1 MIILQA
7 NGITKS
13 FNGETLLENI
23 NFEVQTGE
31 RIALVGRNGAGK
43 STLLKM
49 ILGKEATDSGT
60 VTIPKAV
67 KIGYLDQHTGLES
80 ERSIWDELMLVFTD
94 LKQMEQQL
102 TSLSTQMGTTTGA
115 ELEKVMHRY
124 DQLQQ
129 EFVQKGGYQY
139 EKEARTVLHG
149 FGFDESWH
157 QQKIANLSGGQ
168 KTRVAFVRL
177 LLTKPDLLILDE
189 PTNHLDIETVTW
201 LENYLQNYPGALLL
215 VSHDRYFLDRIVSQV
230 FELSRTRMRKYHG
243 NYSQYVDQK
252 SGDYER
258 QLKQYEA
265 QQKEIARLQDFVD
278 RNIARA
284 TSANAAKNKQKAIA
298 RMDLI
303 DAPQQAEKTVAFRLQ
318 AQQKTGKDVLELQDL
333 AIGYEDKTLARD
345 ISCHFYR
352 GDRIAIVGPNGVGK
366 TTLLKTILQ
375 KLPALAGTIKE
386 GYHLEYGYF
395 DQEDES
401 LHQQKTILDEV
412 WDDFPLLP
420 QTTIRTALGHV
431 LFTGDD
437 VKKQISELSG
447 GEKAKVKL
455 AKIFLQ
461 APNVLLM
468 DEPTNHL
475 DLESKNVL
483 ETALKDYDGTLV
495 FVSHDRYFMNEL
507 ATKVL
512 ALTPEGAELYH
523 GNYEYY
529 LEKKLTAVETVVT
542 KNLEVSDNQLTYEQ
556 LKVRRREQQQL
567 QRKIEAIETEIAELE
582 DYLESQQAAMLAPE
596 VYQDYQKATAV
607 QAEIDSTQAK
617 LEQALENWEALV
629 AEE

>member
-7 NGITKS
+7 NGIAKS
-13 FNGETLLENI
+13 FSGEPLLENI

-43 STLLKM
+43 STLLKI
-49 ILGKEATDSGT
+49 ILAKETSELGT
-60 VTIPKAV
+60 VTIPKSIQ
-67 KIGYLDQHTGLES
+67 IGYLDQHTGLES
-80 ERSIWDELMLVFTD
+80 QQTIWDELMLVFSD
-94 LKQMEQQL
+94 LKQMETQL
-102 TSLSTQMGTTTGA
+102 TTLTTQMGSVTGA

-124 DQLQQ
+124 DELQQ
-129 EFVQKGGYQY
+129 EFTQKGGYQY

-157 QQKIANLSGGQ
+157 HQPIANLSGGQ

-201 LENYLQNYPGALLL
+201 LEGYLQNYPGALLL
-215 VSHDRYFLDRIVSQV
+215 VSHDRYFLDRIVTQV

-243 NYSQYVDQK
+243 NYSQYVEQK
-252 SGDYER
+252 SGDHER

-303 DAPQQAEKTVAFRLQ
+303 EAPQQAEKTAAFRLQ
-318 AQQKTGKDVLELQDL
+318 AQKKTGKDVLELQAL
-333 AIGYEDKTLARD
+333 TIGYTDVTLAKD

-352 GDRIAIVGPNGVGK
+352 GDRVAIVGPNGVGK

-375 KLPALAGTIKE
+375 QLPALAGTIKE

-401 LHQQKTILDEV
+401 LHPQKTILDEV

-420 QTTIRTALGHV
+420 QTTIRTALGNV

-437 VKKQISELSG
+437 VKKQINELSG

-461 APNVLLM
+461 APNVLMM

-483 ETALKDYDGTLV
+483 EQALQEYDGTVL

-512 ALTPEGAELYH
+512 ALRHDGAELYH

-529 LEKKLTAVETVVT
+529 LEKQANHQEEAGAQTTEIS
-542 KNLEVSDNQLTYEQ
+542 ENQLTYEQ

-567 QRKIEAIETEIAELE
+567 QRKIEAVEAEIAGLE
-582 DYLESQQAAMLAPE
+582 DTIEQHQAAMLAPE
-596 VYQDYQKATAV
+596 IYQDYQKATAL
-607 QAEIDSTQAK
+607 QAEIDTAESQ
-617 LEQALENWEALV
+617 LEQALAAWEALV
-629 AEE
+629 AQE

>member
-7 NGITKS
+7 NAITKS
-13 FNGETLLENI
+13 FNGDTLLENI
-23 NFEVQTGE
+23 TFEVQTGE

-49 ILGKEATDSGT
+49 VLGKEPTDTGS
-60 VTIPKAV
+60 VTIPKSI

-80 ERSIWDELMLVFTD
+80 KRTIWDELMLVFTD

-102 TSLSTQMGTTTGA
+102 TVLSTQMGTVTGT

-124 DQLQQ
+124 DELQQ
-129 EFVQKGGYQY
+129 EFSQKGGYQY

-157 QQKIANLSGGQ
+157 HQQISTLSGGQ

-201 LENYLQNYPGALLL
+201 LEGYLQNYPGALLL

-243 NYSQYVDQK
+243 NYSQYVEQK
-252 SGDYER
+252 MGDYER
-258 QLKQYEA
+258 QVKQYEA

-318 AQQKTGKDVLELQDL
+318 AQQKTGKDVLELQGL
-333 AIGYEDKTLARD
+333 AIGYPDKPLAQD

-352 GDRIAIVGPNGVGK
+352 GDRVAIVGPNGVGK
-366 TTLLKTILQ
+366 TTLLKTLLKQ
-375 KLPALAGTIKE
+375 LPVLAGTMKE

-401 LHQQKTILDEV
+401 LHAQKTILDEV

-431 LFTGDD
+431 LFSGDD
-437 VKKQISELSG
+437 VKKQINELSG

-461 APNVLLM
+461 APNVLIM

-483 ETALKDYDGTLV
+483 ELALKDYDGTVL

-512 ALTPEGAELYH
+512 ALRHDGATMYH

-529 LEKKLTAVETVVT
+529 LEKQAQQVEVT
-542 KNLEVSDNQLTYEQ
+542 TEKTSEVSDNQLTYEQ

-567 QRKIEAIETEIAELE
+567 QRKIEAIEIEIAELE
-582 DYLESQQAAMLAPE
+582 DFIDSQQAALMTPE
-596 VYQDYQKATAV
+596 VYQDYQKATEV
-607 QAEIDSTQAK
+607 QQGIDGAHEQ
-617 LEQALENWEALV
+617 LEQALATWEALV
-629 AEE
+629 AQE

>member
-7 NGITKS
+7 NGIAKS
-13 FNGETLLENI
+13 FSGEPLLENI

-43 STLLKM
+43 STLLKI
-49 ILGKEATDSGT
+49 ILAKETSELGT
-60 VTIPKAV
+60 VTIPKSIQ
-67 KIGYLDQHTGLES
+67 IGYLDQHTGLES
-80 ERSIWDELMLVFTD
+80 QQTIWDELMLVFSD
-94 LKQMEQQL
+94 LKQMETQL
-102 TSLSTQMGTTTGA
+102 TTLTTQMGSVTGA

-124 DQLQQ
+124 DELQQ
-129 EFVQKGGYQY
+129 EFTQKGGYQY

-157 QQKIANLSGGQ
+157 HQPIANLSGGQ

-201 LENYLQNYPGALLL
+201 LEGYLQNYPGALLL
-215 VSHDRYFLDRIVSQV
+215 VSHDRYFLDRIVTQV

-243 NYSQYVDQK
+243 NYSQYVEQK
-252 SGDYER
+252 SGDHER

-303 DAPQQAEKTVAFRLQ
+303 EAPQQVEKTAAFRLQ
-318 AQQKTGKDVLELQDL
+318 AQKKTGKDVLELQAL
-333 AIGYEDKTLARD
+333 TIGYTDVTLAKD

-352 GDRIAIVGPNGVGK
+352 GDRVAIVGPNGVGK

-375 KLPALAGTIKE
+375 QLPALAGTIKE

-401 LHQQKTILDEV
+401 LHPQKTILDEV

-420 QTTIRTALGHV
+420 QTTIRTALGNV

-437 VKKQISELSG
+437 VKKQINELSG

-461 APNVLLM
+461 APNVLMM

-483 ETALKDYDGTLV
+483 EQALQEYDGTVL

-512 ALTPEGAELYH
+512 ALRHDGAELYH

-529 LEKKLTAVETVVT
+529 LEKQANHQEEAGAQTTEIS
-542 KNLEVSDNQLTYEQ
+542 ENQLTYEQ

-567 QRKIEAIETEIAELE
+567 QRKIEAVEAEIAGLE
-582 DYLESQQAAMLAPE
+582 DTIEQHQAAMLAPE
-596 VYQDYQKATAV
+596 IYQDYQKATAL
-607 QAEIDSTQAK
+607 QAEIDTAESQ
-617 LEQALENWEALV
+617 LEQALAAWEALV
-629 AEE
+629 AQE

>member
-7 NGITKS
+7 NGIAKS
-13 FNGETLLENI
+13 FSGEPLLENI

-43 STLLKM
+43 STLLKI
-49 ILGKEATDSGT
+49 ILAKETSELGT
-60 VTIPKAV
+60 VTIPKSIQ
-67 KIGYLDQHTGLES
+67 IGYLDQRTGLES
-80 ERSIWDELMLVFTD
+80 QQTIWDELMLVFSD
-94 LKQMEQQL
+94 LKQMETQL
-102 TSLSTQMGTTTGA
+102 TTLTTQMGSVTGA

-124 DQLQQ
+124 DELQQ
-129 EFVQKGGYQY
+129 EFTQKGGYQY

-157 QQKIANLSGGQ
+157 HQPIANLSGGQ

-201 LENYLQNYPGALLL
+201 LEGYLQNYPGALLL
-215 VSHDRYFLDRIVSQV
+215 VSHDRYFLDRIVTQV

-243 NYSQYVDQK
+243 NYSQYVEQK
-252 SGDYER
+252 SGDHER

-303 DAPQQAEKTVAFRLQ
+303 EAPQQAEKTAAFRLQ
-318 AQQKTGKDVLELQDL
+318 AQKKTGKDVLELQAL
-333 AIGYEDKTLARD
+333 TIGYTDVTLAKD

-352 GDRIAIVGPNGVGK
+352 GDRVAIVGPNGVGK

-375 KLPALAGTIKE
+375 QLPALAGTIKE

-401 LHQQKTILDEV
+401 LHPQKTILDEV

-420 QTTIRTALGHV
+420 QTTIRTALGNV

-437 VKKQISELSG
+437 VKKQINELSG

-461 APNVLLM
+461 APNVLMM

-483 ETALKDYDGTLV
+483 EQALQEYDGTVL

-512 ALTPEGAELYH
+512 ALRHDGAELYH

-529 LEKKLTAVETVVT
+529 LEKQANHQEEAGAQTTEIS
-542 KNLEVSDNQLTYEQ
+542 ENQLTYEQ

-567 QRKIEAIETEIAELE
+567 QRKIEAVEAEIAGLE
-582 DYLESQQAAMLAPE
+582 DTIEQHQAAMLAPE
-596 VYQDYQKATAV
+596 IYQDYQKATAL
-607 QAEIDSTQAK
+607 QAEIDTAESQ
-617 LEQALENWEALV
+617 LEQALAAWEALV
-629 AEE
+629 AQE